1 MLRHT
6 LLAALVL
13 VPVVAFAED
22 DDPEAKEN
30 KDIQRFPGFFL
41 NNGSE
46 EEFAGFEFLV
56 GDDKYEKKEGKR
68 WHTELRLKEGARQP
82 GSIEV
87 MRNFENA
94 FKKKGGKTVYT
105 YDDGTS
111 GTITL
116 KMPLGKS
123 ERWMQVRAS
132 PGAYDLDI
140 VEVKAM
146 EQQVEV
152 SASEMLDAL
161 NKDGFIALY
170 GILFDTGKDTIKAE
184 SEPLLGEIVSL
195 LQSNAGLKL
204 SVEGHTDNVGKAK
217 ANQDLSQR
225 RAASVKKY
233 LVGKGVDAKR
243 LETKGWGDTKPVS
256 DNRTED
262 GRAKN
267 RRVELVKK

>member
-6 LLAALVL
+6 LTATLLLLPFTAL
-13 VPVVAFAED
+13 AED

-30 KDIQRFPGFFL
+30 KDIQRFPGFYL
-41 NNGSE
+41 ADGSE
-46 EEFAGFEFLV
+46 EEFARFEFLV
-56 GDDKYEKKEGKR
+56 GYDTYENKEGKR
-68 WHTELRLKEGARQP
+68 WHTELRLSEGARQP
-82 GSIEV
+82 GAIEV
-87 MRNFENA
+87 LRNFENA
-94 FKKKGGKTVYT
+94 FKKKGGKAVYK

-111 GTITL
+111 GTFTL

-123 ERWMQVRAS
+123 ERWMQIQAS
-132 PGAYDLDI
+132 PGAYVLDI
-140 VEVKAM
+140 VDVKAM

-152 SASEMLDAL
+152 SASETLDAL
-161 NKDGFIALY
+161 NKDGFIALH

-184 SEPLLGEIVSL
+184 SEPLLDEIVSPPTNNPSL
-195 LQSNAGLKL
+195 TL
-204 SVEGHTDNVGKAK
+204 SVEGHTDNVGKPK
-217 ANQDLSQR
+217 ANLDLSQK

-243 LETKGWGDTKPVS
+243 LTTKGWGDTKPVA

-267 RRVELVKK
+267 RRVELVKQ